1 MEGVQVHVGIGGSA
15 TRCPL
20 FCVSRQFPAADV
32 LVSYG
37 RETAAPSALPAASGL
52 CKVTAI
58 VPEDRA
64 EGLRQCAGE
73 LYARRQ
79 NGTGP
84 VAPQWRRFSPSA
96 KLMVDP
102 GCGARCAIRDTGAP
116 GERRYHWTVT
126 VFDETDP
133 VAAGGALRS
142 LRRHD
147 RGQRAG
153 RVAVHSLTLCLFCRR
168 IETQCPIREG
178 AAEDGRVTLDAA
190 PHSARPGLII
200 ASRVVFVASA
210 SDGSCRSAVS
220 SWIRYRATRSSDR
233 RIRRGTGGLS
243 RSGATPKRRRIAMR
257 RMPPRDEAC
266 VEVFSGPAPQY
277 RGSRCGRA

>member
-84 VAPQWRRFSPSA
+84 VAPQWRRLSPSA
-96 KLMVDP
+96 ELMVDP

-190 PHSARPGLII
+190 PLGSAGTDHCQPRGL
-200 ASRVVFVASA
+200 R
-210 SDGSCRSAVS
+210 GERLRWLLPVS
-220 SWIRYRATRSSDR
+220 SVELDQISGDALLRSSDPAWH
-233 RIRRGTGGLS
+233 RGAFQERG
-243 RSGATPKRRRIAMR
+243 
-257 RMPPRDEAC
+257 D
-266 VEVFSGPAPQY
+266 PQTKTD
-277 RGSRCGRA
+277 RNAQDAAA

>member
-1 MEGVQVHVGIGGSA
+1 MVEGVQVHVGIGGSA

-84 VAPQWRRFSPSA
+84 VAPQWRRLSPSA
-96 KLMVDP
+96 ELMVDP

-133 VAAGGALRS
+133 VAT
-142 LRRHD
+142 RR
-147 RGQRAG
+147 
-153 RVAVHSLTLCLFCRR
+153 
-168 IETQCPIREG
+168 
-178 AAEDGRVTLDAA
+178 
-190 PHSARPGLII
+190 
-200 ASRVVFVASA
+200 
-210 SDGSCRSAVS
+210 
-220 SWIRYRATRSSDR
+220 
-233 RIRRGTGGLS
+233 TGGLGEAHAE
-243 RSGATPKRRRIAMR
+243 RALLANVEGRDWRPLGDRR
-257 RMPPRDEAC
+257 
-266 VEVFSGPAPQY
+266 Q
-277 RGSRCGRA
+277 